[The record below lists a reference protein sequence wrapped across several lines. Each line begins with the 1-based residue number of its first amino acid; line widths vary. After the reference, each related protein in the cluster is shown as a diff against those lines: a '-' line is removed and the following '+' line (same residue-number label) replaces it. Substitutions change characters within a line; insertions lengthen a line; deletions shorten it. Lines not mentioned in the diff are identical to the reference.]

1 MSDVQK
7 TMTAAD
13 YIQHHLTHWQINV
26 KTGAIGP
33 DHGFWVL
40 NLDTLIISIGLGV
53 LFLAFF
59 YLIARRMTQ
68 EVPTKGQNL
77 VEMAIDFVDATVK
90 ESFHGKTQL
99 IGPLALTIFI
109 WVFLMNLMD
118 LLPVDLVPRLF
129 GLVGA
134 DHFKV
139 VPTADPTLTFG
150 LSITVFG
157 LILYY
162 NAKAKGFAGW
172 GKEILSRPFG
182 WWMVPLN
189 ILFRLLE
196 DCAKPFTMSLRL
208 FGNLFAGELIF
219 ILIAVMPWW
228 SQWLPGSIWAIFH
241 ILIILIQAF
250 IFMML
255 TIVYLSLAQ
264 ETH

>member
-1 MSDVQK
+1 MSETQK
-7 TMTAAD
+7 TMTGAD

-26 KTGAIGP
+26 KTGVVGP

-40 NLDTLIISIGLGV
+40 NLDSLIISIGLGI
-53 LFLAFF
+53 LFLGFF
-59 YLIARRMTQ
+59 YAIARKMTLAI
-68 EVPTKGQNL
+68 PGKSQNL
-77 VEMAIDFVDATVK
+77 VEMLLEFVDDTVK
-90 ESFHGKTQL
+90 ESFHGKRNF
-99 IGPLALTIFI
+99 IAPLALTIFI
-109 WVFLMNLMD
+109 WVFLMNFMD

-129 GLVGA
+129 GAVGA

-150 LSITVFG
+150 LSITVFF
-157 LILYY
+157 LILFY

-182 WWMVPLN
+182 WWMLPFNV
-189 ILFRLLE
+189 LFRLLE

-228 SQWLPGSIWAIFH
+228 AQWLPGSIWAIFH